1 MSPTPAVRHKC
12 IRIDQAKLARAR
24 KVLGAA
30 TETETIDRALTLVVS
45 EAEIDSSLREV
56 AGRGRLEKLFR

>member
-1 MSPTPAVRHKC
+1 MSPTPTVRHKRV
-12 IRIDQAKLARAR
+12 RIDQAKLARA
-24 KVLGAA
+24 KNVLGAA
-30 TETETIDRALTLVVS
+30 AETETLDRALTLVVS